1 MAGRLGKT
9 TELLRMWARH
19 VRTERVAPRRLRAG
33 QPAAAPAV
41 APPPP
46 SGHVVPST
54 AGDEY
59 EQARRIANERLD
71 FRPAE
76 IVYCYGESDVVS
88 AVRYGIASGMQICMR
103 SGGHDYEGFSLNDG
117 GLVIDVSRC
126 DRYEVSDDRTT
137 ATVGPGTPL
146 RTLYHRLGN
155 TRGDPNDPAD
165 PGYTLPGGSCGGVG
179 VGGLVT
185 GGGFGLISRKYGLF
199 CDRLVR
205 VRLVDGTG
213 TPREATRS
221 HDPDG
226 LLWATCGGGGG
237 NFGVVTELEFELVR
251 APRSVTT
258 FAYVWPAHDELI
270 ATVARRFTGWS
281 PSEEMFATLLLK
293 AGGDVGSQVVFAGQS
308 FSDEPGTRAELAPVV
323 DGLPPPLS
331 ASVSPLQ
338 NMSPLDAIEANAGDD
353 TEHHAWKMASSLG
366 RGRLNDA
373 GIDALLGALRA
384 GPSSNCYVQF
394 DTFGGKI
401 NDVAPDATAFP
412 HRDMTYTVQYQTYWT
427 NPSDADPAER
437 WLRAAFEAIDRHIG
451 TNASYRNYCDLNLTD
466 WEDRYYKGNY
476 ARLREIKARFDP
488 HNVFHYPQSIVPA

>member
-1 MAGRLGKT
+1 
-9 TELLRMWARH
+9 MWARH
-19 VRTERVAPRRLRAG
+19 VRTERVPARRLRPTA
-33 QPAAAPAV
+33 PPPAERAAAAAPAL
-41 APPPP
+41 
-46 SGHVVPST
+46 SGHVVTAT

-59 EQARRIANERLD
+59 DQARRIANARLD

-76 IVYCYGESDVVS
+76 IVYCYGESDV
-88 AVRYGIASGMQICMR
+88 AAAIQYGIANGMQLCVR
-103 SGGHDYEGFSLNDG
+103 SGGHDYEGFSLNNG

-126 DRYEVSDDRTT
+126 DRYEVSADRRT
-137 ATVGPGTPL
+137 AIVGPGTPL

-155 TRGDPNDPAD
+155 TRLDPNDPND

-213 TPREATRS
+213 ALREATRVN
-221 HDPDG
+221 DPDG
-226 LLWATCGGGGG
+226 VLWATCGGGGG

-258 FAYVWPAHDELI
+258 FAYVWPAHDDLI
-270 ATVARRFTGWS
+270 TRLTHSFTAWN
-281 PSEEMFATLLLK
+281 PSEDVFATLLLK

-308 FSDEPGTRAELAPVV
+308 FGDEEATRAEIAPIA
-323 DGLPPPLS
+323 GKLPAPLT

-338 NMSPLDAIEANAGDD
+338 SMSPLDAIEANAGDD

-366 RGRLNDA
+366 RGALNTA
-373 GIDALLGALRA
+373 GIGALLEALRK
-384 GPSSNCYVQF
+384 GPSSSCYVQF

-401 NDVAPDATAFP
+401 NDVAADATAFP
-412 HRDMTYTVQYQTYWT
+412 HRDMTYTVQYQSYWT

-437 WLRAAFEAIDRHIG
+437 WLRETFEAVDAHIG
-451 TNASYRNYCDLNLTD
+451 ANASYRNYCDLNLSD
-466 WEDRYYKGNY
+466 WEDRYYKANY
-476 ARLREIKARFDP
+476 ARLQRIKAQLDP
-488 HNVFHYPQSIVPA
+488 NNTFYYPQSIVPA